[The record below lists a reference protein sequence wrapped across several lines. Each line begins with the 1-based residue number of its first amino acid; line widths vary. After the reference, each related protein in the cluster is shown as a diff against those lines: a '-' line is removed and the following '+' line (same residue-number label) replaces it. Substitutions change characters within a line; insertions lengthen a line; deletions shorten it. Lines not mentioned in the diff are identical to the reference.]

1 MLKHS
6 IPAVVVGSQ
15 PPSGAVTLGTR
26 LKAHIAI
33 ARLDHSI
40 KNVFVLPGI
49 AVPLSLA
56 RIPLNRI
63 FVHHLFYGFLSV
75 TLIACSN
82 YVLNELVDAP
92 SDRFHPTKKMRP
104 AACRLISIPA
114 GYAQWIL
121 MMIAGLLLG
130 ALVSL
135 QFTVTAAALWMM
147 GCLYNIPPVRMKDLP
162 YLDVLSESVN
172 NPLRMLLGWYMVTA
186 TLIPPASLLIAYWMV
201 GAYFMALKRF
211 SEYRQI
217 NDPSLSSAYR
227 KSFRYYT
234 EPSLLVSITFY
245 ASAAMLFFGAFIMRY
260 RVELVLSFP
269 FVSLVM
275 AIYFRMSFEPESSAQ
290 NPEKLYREPLLI
302 GAVLVCLIVMFLLL
316 WVDLPIMDSIF
327 APSV

>member
-1 MLKHS
+1 MGKNSMAAASVLRPVS
-6 IPAVVVGSQ
+6 GVV
-15 PPSGAVTLGTR
+15 PLGTR
-26 LKAHIAI
+26 LKAHLSI

-49 AVPLSLA
+49 AVPLSLV

-63 FVHHLFYGFLSV
+63 FFHHIFYGFLSV

-82 YVLNELVDAP
+82 YVLNEVVDAP

-104 AACRLISIPA
+104 AACSLISFPS

-121 MMIAGLLLG
+121 MMAAGLLLG
-130 ALVSL
+130 RLVSW
-135 QFTVTAAALWMM
+135 QFTVTAAALWIM
-147 GCLYNIPPVRMKDLP
+147 GCLYNIPPIRIKDLP
-162 YLDVLSESVN
+162 YLDVLAESVN
-172 NPLRMLLGWYMVTA
+172 NPLRMLLGWYMVTVV
-186 TLIPPASLLIAYWMV
+186 LVPPASLLIAYWMV

-211 SEYRQI
+211 SEYRQLQ
-217 NDPSLSSAYR
+217 NPSLATAYR

-234 EPSLLVSITFY
+234 EPSMLVSVTFY

-269 FVSLVM
+269 FVALVM
-275 AIYFRMSFEPESSAQ
+275 AIYFRLAFEPESAAQ

-302 GAVLVCLIVMFLLL
+302 GAILVCLAAMVLLL
-316 WVDLPIMDSIF
+316 CIDLPVMHTVF